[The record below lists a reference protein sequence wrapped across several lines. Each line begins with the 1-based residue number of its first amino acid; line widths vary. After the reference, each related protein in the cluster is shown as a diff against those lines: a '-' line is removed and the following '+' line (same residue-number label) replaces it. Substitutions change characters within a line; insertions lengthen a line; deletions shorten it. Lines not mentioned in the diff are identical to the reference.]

1 MTDKIRIACATD
13 DGEKLTSEHFG
24 SARIYLMYELD
35 PRTGTVTFI
44 ERIENT
50 SKEEREH
57 GDPNKARSVSE
68 IIKDTHVLLC
78 RAMGKNIIRMRKNY
92 CPVVSGEADIEK
104 ALYLLTGKIDPLSAE
119 VKKEKGVDREI
130 IRI

>member
-13 DGEKLTSEHFG
+13 DGKDLTSEHFG
-24 SARIYLMYELD
+24 SARIYMMYEMD
-35 PRTGTVTFI
+35 PLNGTTTFI

-50 SKEEREH
+50 SEEEKGH

-68 IIKDTHVLLC
+68 IIKDSHVLLC
-78 RAMGKNIIRMRKNY
+78 RAMGKNLTRMRKNY
-92 CPVVSGEADIEK
+92 CPVISSEIEIKK
-104 ALYLLTGKIDPLSAE
+104 ALEILKSKLDILSKE
-119 VKKEKGVDREI
+119 VERKLNDDREI